1 MSGRAQWRAQPKDG
15 PTVPRFLNRL
25 SSRLIALVPL
35 GLLVALA
42 ACAPQAPIMVGAPT
56 VAAPPDMA
64 RTRVAL
70 LLPLSGQ
77 QEALGRALQQ
87 AAELA
92 LFEQNDRRV
101 EFVPLDTAGTAMGAG
116 DAARRAVSLGAVS
129 MVGPLTGAETA
140 GAAPVAQAARL
151 PVLAFTN
158 DSSQARPGVWALGVT
173 PEQQMRRV
181 MGSAMSAGARQFG
194 MVAPDD
200 AFGRALA
207 AALRQAAADFNLPSP
222 AIALFNERA
231 GAAGPV
237 AEMARRATNPI
248 DAVVIGATGF
258 RARELAAAV
267 RAGAQ
272 DNPRPL
278 LLGHA
283 LWIADAGLANEPAL
297 HGALFPA
304 PDERARGVF
313 DARFQQAF
321 GQRAPRI
328 AGVAHD
334 AALMAAGLA
343 LAPAGTTPDAMPRF
357 DGVDG
362 PVQLR
367 ANGVVDRS
375 LALFRVSPNGDAVL
389 VEPPMPLGVGF

>member
-1 MSGRAQWRAQPKDG
+1 MSGQARWRAQPKDG
-15 PTVPRFLNRL
+15 LIVARFLNRL

-35 GLLVALA
+35 GMLVALA
-42 ACAPQAPIMVGAPT
+42 ACAPQAPIMVGAAPG
-56 VAAPPDMA
+56 AAPAEMA
-64 RTRVAL
+64 RSRVAL

-92 LFEQNDRRV
+92 LFDQNDRRV
-101 EFVPLDTAGTAMGAG
+101 EFVPLDTGGNAMGAG

-129 MVGPLTGAETA
+129 MVGPLTAGETA
-140 GAAPVAQAARL
+140 GAAPVGQAARL
-151 PVLAFTN
+151 PVFALTN
-158 DSSQARPGVWALGVT
+158 DSSQARAGVWTFGIS

-181 MGSAMSAGARQFG
+181 MGSAMSSGARQFG

-200 AFGRALA
+200 AFGRAMA
-207 AALRQAAADFNLPSP
+207 AAMRQTAADFNLPSP
-222 AIALFNERA
+222 AIVLFNDRA

-237 AEMARRATNPI
+237 VEMTRRATNPI

-258 RARELAAAV
+258 RARELAAAI

-272 DNPRPL
+272 ENPRPL

-304 PDERARGVF
+304 PDERARNAFNG
-313 DARFQQAF
+313 RFQQAF
-321 GQRAPRI
+321 GEPAPRI

-343 LAPAGTTPDAMPRF
+343 VAPVGTTADVMPRME
-357 DGVDG
+357 GVDG

-375 LALFRVSPNGDAVL
+375 LALFRVAPNGDAVL

>member
-1 MSGRAQWRAQPKDG
+1 
-15 PTVPRFLNRL
+15 
-25 SSRLIALVPL
+25 
-35 GLLVALA
+35 
-42 ACAPQAPIMVGAPT
+42 
-56 VAAPPDMA
+56 
-64 RTRVAL
+64 
-70 LLPLSGQ
+70 
-77 QEALGRALQQ
+77 
-87 AAELA
+87 
-92 LFEQNDRRV
+92 
-101 EFVPLDTAGTAMGAG
+101 MGAG

-151 PVLAFTN
+151 PMLAFTN
-158 DSSQARPGVWALGVT
+158 DASQARAGVWALGVT

-181 MGSAMSAGARQFG
+181 MGSAMSSGARQFG

-207 AALRQAAADFNLPSP
+207 AAMRQAAADFNLPSP
-222 AIALFNERA
+222 AIVLFNERA

-237 AEMARRATNPI
+237 AEMTRRGANPM

-304 PDERARGVF
+304 PDERARGAF
-313 DARFQQAF
+313 DTRFQQAF

-334 AALMAAGLA
+334 AAVMAAGLA
-343 LAPAGTTPDAMPRF
+343 VAPAGTTPDAMPRF

>member
-1 MSGRAQWRAQPKDG
+1 MA
-15 PTVPRFLNRL
+15 RFLVRL
-25 SSRLIALVPL
+25 SSRLLALIPL
-35 GLLVALA
+35 GMLVALT
-42 ACAPQAPIMVGAPT
+42 ACGPQAPIMVGAAPS
-56 VAAPPDMA
+56 AAPADVT

-77 QEALGRALQQ
+77 QEQLGQALQQ

-101 EFVPLDTAGTAMGAG
+101 EFLPLDTGGNAMGAG

-129 MVGPLTGAETA
+129 MVGPLTSAETA

-158 DSSQARPGVWALGVT
+158 DASQARPGVWTLGVS
-173 PEQQMRRV
+173 PEQQVRRV
-181 MGSAMSAGARQFG
+181 MGSAMSAGVRQFG

-207 AALRQAAADFNLPSP
+207 VAMRKTAADFNLPSP
-222 AIALFNERA
+222 AIVLFNDRA

-237 AEMARRATNPI
+237 AQMSRQANQAI
-248 DAVVIGATGF
+248 DAVMIGATGF

-272 DNPRPL
+272 ENPRPL

-304 PDERARGVF
+304 PDERARGAF
-313 DARFQQAF
+313 DARYQQAF
-321 GQRAPRI
+321 GARPPRI

-343 LAPAGTTPDAMPRF
+343 VAPAGTRPDATPRF
-357 DGVDG
+357 EGVDG
-362 PVQLR
+362 PVRLGPDGAVER
-367 ANGVVDRS
+367 G
-375 LALFRVSPNGDAVL
+375 LALYRVAPNGDAVL

>member
-1 MSGRAQWRAQPKDG
+1 
-15 PTVPRFLNRL
+15 VPRFLFRL
-25 SSRLIALVPL
+25 PSRLLALIPL
-35 GLLVALA
+35 GMLVALA
-42 ACAPQAPIMVGAPT
+42 ACAPQAPIIVGAPPN
-56 VAAPPDMA
+56 AAPGDVA

-77 QEALGRALQQ
+77 QEQLGQALQQ

-92 LFEQNDRRV
+92 LFEQNDGRV
-101 EFVPLDTAGTAMGAG
+101 EFVPVDTGGNAMGAG
-116 DAARRAVSLGAVS
+116 DAARRAVGLGAVS
-129 MVGPLTGAETA
+129 MVGPLTSSETA

-158 DSSQARPGVWALGVT
+158 DASQARPGVWTLGIT

-181 MGSAMSAGARQFG
+181 MGSAMSAGAQQFG
-194 MVAPDD
+194 MVAQDD

-207 AALRQAAADFNLPSP
+207 VAMRNTAADFNLPSP
-222 AIALFNERA
+222 AIVLFNDRA

-237 AEMARRATNPI
+237 AQMSRQANRAI
-248 DAVVIGATGF
+248 DAVMIGATGS

-272 DNPRPL
+272 ENPRPL

-297 HGALFPA
+297 HGALFAA
-304 PDERARGVF
+304 PDERARGTF
-313 DARFQQAF
+313 DTRYQQAF
-321 GQRAPRI
+321 GQRPPRI

-343 LAPAGTTPDAMPRF
+343 VAPPGTNPDSTPRF
-357 DGVDG
+357 EGVDG
-362 PVQLR
+362 PLQLR
-367 ANGVVDRS
+367 SGGAVDRG
-375 LALFRVSPNGDAVL
+375 LALYRIAPNGDAVL
-389 VEPPMPLGVGF
+389 VEPAMPLGVGF

>member
-1 MSGRAQWRAQPKDG
+1 
-15 PTVPRFLNRL
+15 
-25 SSRLIALVPL
+25 
-35 GLLVALA
+35 
-42 ACAPQAPIMVGAPT
+42 
-56 VAAPPDMA
+56 MA

-77 QEALGRALQQ
+77 QEPLGQALQQ

-101 EFVPLDTAGTAMGAG
+101 EFVPLDTGGNAMGAG

-129 MVGPLTGAETA
+129 MVGPLTASETA
-140 GAAPVAQAARL
+140 GVAPVAQAARL
-151 PVLAFTN
+151 PVLALTN
-158 DSSQARPGVWALGVT
+158 DASQARPGVWPLGIT
-173 PEQQMRRV
+173 PEQQVRRV

-207 AALRQAAADFNLPSP
+207 QAMRQAAADFNLPSP
-222 AIALFNERA
+222 AIIVFSERA

-237 AEMARRATNPI
+237 ADMTRRANNPI
-248 DAVVIGATGF
+248 DAVMIGATGF

-267 RAGAQ
+267 RAGARE
-272 DNPRPL
+272 NPRPL

-304 PDERARGVF
+304 PDERARGTF
-313 DARFQQAF
+313 DARFQEAF
-321 GQRAPRI
+321 GQRAPRV

-334 AALMAAGLA
+334 AALLAAGLA
-343 LAPAGTTPDAMPRF
+343 VAPPGTRPDAMPRF

-362 PVQLR
+362 PLR
-367 ANGVVDRS
+367 MHANGVVDRS
-375 LALFRVSPNGDAVL
+375 LALFRIAPNGDAIL

>member
-1 MSGRAQWRAQPKDG
+1 M
-15 PTVPRFLNRL
+15 PRFLNRL
-25 SSRLIALVPL
+25 SSRLIALFPL
-35 GLLVALA
+35 GMLVALA
-42 ACAPQAPIMVGAPT
+42 ACAPQAPIIVGAAPG
-56 VAAPPDMA
+56 AAPPDMA

-92 LFEQNDRRV
+92 LFEKNDRRV
-101 EFVPLDTAGTAMGAG
+101 EFVPLDTAGNAMGAG
-116 DAARRAVSLGAVS
+116 GAARRAVSLGAVS
-129 MVGPLTGAETA
+129 IVGPLTGAETA

-151 PVLAFTN
+151 PMLAFTN
-158 DSSQARPGVWALGVT
+158 DASQARAGVWALGVT

-181 MGSAMSAGARQFG
+181 MGSAMSSGARQFG

-200 AFGRALA
+200 AFGRSLA
-207 AALRQAAADFNLPSP
+207 NAMRQTAADFNLPSP
-222 AIALFNERA
+222 AIALFNERM

-237 AEMARRATNPI
+237 AEMTRRGANPM

-313 DARFQQAF
+313 DGRFQQSF

-343 LAPAGTTPDAMPRF
+343 VAPPGTTPDAMPRF

-375 LALFRVSPNGDAVL
+375 LALFRISPNGDAVL

>member
-1 MSGRAQWRAQPKDG
+1 MTSL
-15 PTVPRFLNRL
+15 VFRL
-25 SSRLIALVPL
+25 KSRVLALLPML
-35 GLLVALA
+35 ALVALA
-42 ACAPQAPIMVGAPT
+42 ACAPQAPIMVGPAT
-56 VAAPPDMA
+56 GAAPVEVA

-77 QEALGRALQQ
+77 QAPLGQALQQ

-92 LFEQNDRRV
+92 LFAQNDSRV
-101 EFVPLDTAGTAMGAG
+101 EFVPLDTAGTATGAA
-116 DAARRAVSLGAVS
+116 DAARRAVSLGVVS
-129 MVGPLTGAETA
+129 IAGPLTGAETA
-140 GAAPVAQAARL
+140 AIAPIARAARL

-158 DSSQARPGVWALGVT
+158 DASQAGPDIWTLGIT
-173 PEQQMRRV
+173 PAQQIRRV
-181 MGSAMSAGARQFG
+181 MASAMSGGARQFG
-194 MVAPDD
+194 LVAADD

-207 AALRQAAADFNLPSP
+207 VAMRRTAADLNLPAP
-222 AIALFNERA
+222 GIALYNDRA

-237 AEMARRATNPI
+237 AEMSRQVGGQI

-258 RARELAAAV
+258 RARELAAAI

-272 DNPRPL
+272 GNSRPTL
-278 LLGHA
+278 MGHA

-304 PDERARGVF
+304 ADERARGAF
-313 DARFQQAF
+313 ETQYQQAF

-357 DGVDG
+357 EGVDG
-362 PVQLR
+362 PVQLGP
-367 ANGVVDRS
+367 NGTVDRG
-375 LALFRVSPNGDAVL
+375 LALFRLSPNGDAVL
-389 VEPPMPLGVGF
+389 VEPAMPLGVGF

>member
-1 MSGRAQWRAQPKDG
+1 M
-15 PTVPRFLNRL
+15 
-25 SSRLIALVPL
+25 
-35 GLLVALA
+35 LVALA
-42 ACAPQAPIMVGAPT
+42 ACAPQAPIIVGAAPSG
-56 VAAPPDMA
+56 APPDVA

-77 QEALGRALQQ
+77 QEQLGQALQQ

-101 EFVPLDTAGTAMGAG
+101 EFVPLDTGGNAMGAG

-158 DSSQARPGVWALGVT
+158 DASQARPGVWALGVT
-173 PEQQMRRV
+173 PEQQVRRV
-181 MGSAMSAGARQFG
+181 MGSAMSAGAQQFG

-207 AALRQAAADFNLPSP
+207 VAMRKTAADFNLPSP
-222 AIALFNERA
+222 AIVLFNDRA

-237 AEMARRATNPI
+237 AQMSRQANQAI
-248 DAVVIGATGF
+248 DAVMIGATGF

-272 DNPRPL
+272 ENPRPL

-297 HGALFPA
+297 HGALFAA
-304 PDERARGVF
+304 PDERARGAF
-313 DARFQQAF
+313 DARYQQAF
-321 GQRAPRI
+321 GARPPRI

-343 LAPAGTTPDAMPRF
+343 VAPAGTMPDSTPRF
-357 DGVDG
+357 EGVDG
-362 PVQLR
+362 PVRLGR
-367 ANGVVDRS
+367 DGAVDRG
-375 LALFRVSPNGDAVL
+375 LALYRVSPNGDAVL
-389 VEPPMPLGVGF
+389 VEPAMPLGVGF

>member
-1 MSGRAQWRAQPKDG
+1 MA
-15 PTVPRFLNRL
+15 RFLVRL
-25 SSRLIALVPL
+25 SSRLIALAPL
-35 GLLVALA
+35 GMLVALA
-42 ACAPQAPIMVGAPT
+42 ACAPQAPIIVGAPPN
-56 VAAPPDMA
+56 AAPGDVA

-77 QEALGRALQQ
+77 QEQLGQALQQ

-101 EFVPLDTAGTAMGAG
+101 EFLPLDTGGNAMGAG
-116 DAARRAVSLGAVS
+116 EAARRAVSLGAVS

-158 DSSQARPGVWALGVT
+158 DASQARPGVWALGVT
-173 PEQQMRRV
+173 PEQQVRRV
-181 MGSAMSAGARQFG
+181 MGSAMSAGAQQFG

-207 AALRQAAADFNLPSP
+207 VAMRKTAADFNLPSP
-222 AIALFNERA
+222 AIVLFNDRA

-237 AEMARRATNPI
+237 AQMSRQANQAI
-248 DAVVIGATGF
+248 DAVMIGATGF

-272 DNPRPL
+272 ENPRPL

-297 HGALFPA
+297 HGALFAA
-304 PDERARGVF
+304 PDERARGAF
-313 DARFQQAF
+313 DARYQQAF
-321 GQRAPRI
+321 GARPPRI

-343 LAPAGTTPDAMPRF
+343 VAPAGTMPDSTPRF
-357 DGVDG
+357 EGVDG
-362 PVQLR
+362 PVRLGR
-367 ANGVVDRS
+367 DGAVDRG
-375 LALFRVSPNGDAVL
+375 LALYRVSPNGDAVL
-389 VEPPMPLGVGF
+389 VEPAMPLGVGF

>member
-15 PTVPRFLNRL
+15 PTVPRFLFRL
-25 SSRLIALVPL
+25 SSRLIALAPL

-77 QEALGRALQQ
+77 QEPLGRALQQ

-101 EFVPLDTAGTAMGAG
+101 EFVPVDTAGTAMGAG

-140 GAAPVAQAARL
+140 GAAPVAQAARR
-151 PVLAFTN
+151 PMLAFTN
-158 DSSQARPGVWALGVT
+158 DASQARPGVWALGIT

-207 AALRQAAADFNLPSP
+207 AAMRKTAADFNLPTPS
-222 AIALFNERA
+222 IALFNDRA

-237 AEMARRATNPI
+237 AQMSRQATQSL

-258 RARELAAAV
+258 RARELAAAI

-272 DNPRPL
+272 ENPRPI

-304 PDERARGVF
+304 PDERARSVF
-313 DARFQQAF
+313 ETRYQQAF

-334 AALMAAGLA
+334 AALMAAVLA
-343 LAPAGTTPDAMPRF
+343 VAPAGTTPDAMPRF
-357 DGVDG
+357 EGVDG
-362 PVQLR
+362 PVRLGPDG
-367 ANGVVDRS
+367 AVDRG
-375 LALFRVSPNGDAVL
+375 LALYRLAPNGDAVL
-389 VEPPMPLGVGF
+389 VEPAMPLGVGF

>member
-1 MSGRAQWRAQPKDG
+1 MSGRTRWRAWPKDG
-15 PTVPRFLNRL
+15 STVPRFLNRL

-42 ACAPQAPIMVGAPT
+42 ACAPQAPIMVGAAPS
-56 VAAPPDMA
+56 AAPPDVP

-77 QEALGRALQQ
+77 QAALGQALQQ

-92 LFEQNDRRV
+92 LFEKNDRRV
-101 EFVPLDTAGTAMGAG
+101 EFIPLDTGGNAMGAG

-129 MVGPLTGAETA
+129 LVGPLTGGETA

-158 DSSQARPGVWALGVT
+158 DASQARQGVWTLGIT

-181 MGSAMSAGARQFG
+181 IGSAMSSGARQFG

-207 AALRQAAADFNLPSP
+207 QAMRQVAADFNLPSP
-222 AIALFNERA
+222 AIALFNDRA
-231 GAAGPV
+231 SAAGPV
-237 AEMARRATNPI
+237 TEMSRRATSAI

-272 DNPRPL
+272 ENPRPL

-304 PDERARGVF
+304 PDERARSAF
-313 DARFQQAF
+313 DGRFQQAF

-334 AALMAAGLA
+334 AAVLAAGLA
-343 LAPAGTTPDAMPRF
+343 VAPAGTTPDAMPRF

-367 ANGVVDRS
+367 ANGAVERS
-375 LALFRVSPNGDAVL
+375 LGLFRVAPNGDAVL

>member
-1 MSGRAQWRAQPKDG
+1 MSGRARWRLRPKDG
-15 PTVPRFLNRL
+15 PIVRCFLFRL
-25 SSRLIALVPL
+25 SSRLLALVPL
-35 GLLVALA
+35 GMLVALT
-42 ACAPQAPIMVGAPT
+42 ACGPQAPIMVGAAPS
-56 VAAPPDMA
+56 AAPFELA

-77 QEALGRALQQ
+77 QAPLGQALQQ

-92 LFEQNDRRV
+92 LFEQNDRRI
-101 EFVPLDTAGTAMGAG
+101 EFVPLDTGGNAMGAG

-129 MVGPLTGAETA
+129 VVGPLTGAETA
-140 GAAPVAQAARL
+140 AAALVAQAARL
-151 PVLAFTN
+151 PLLAFTN
-158 DSSQARPGVWALGVT
+158 DSSQARPGVWTLGVT

-181 MGSAMSAGARQFG
+181 MGSAMSTGARQFG

-200 AFGRALA
+200 GFGRALA
-207 AALRQAAADFNLPSP
+207 AAMRQATADFNLPSP
-222 AIALFNERA
+222 AVVLYNQQA

-237 AEMARRATNPI
+237 AEMSRRATNPI
-248 DAVVIGATGF
+248 DAVLIGATGF
-258 RARELAAAV
+258 RAREVAAAI

-272 DNPRPL
+272 ENPRPI

-283 LWIADAGLANEPAL
+283 LWIGDAGLANEPAL

-304 PDERARGVF
+304 PDERARSTF
-313 DARFQQAF
+313 ETRYQQAF

-328 AGVAHD
+328 AGVAYD

-343 LAPAGTTPDAMPRF
+343 VAPAGTSPDSMPRF

-367 ANGVVDRS
+367 PGGAVDRG
-375 LALFRVSPNGDAVL
+375 LALFRVAPSGDAVL

>member
-1 MSGRAQWRAQPKDG
+1 VA
-15 PTVPRFLNRL
+15 RFLVRL
-25 SSRLIALVPL
+25 SSRLIALAPL
-35 GLLVALA
+35 GMLVALA

-56 VAAPPDMA
+56 GAVPPDMA

-101 EFVPLDTAGTAMGAG
+101 EFVPVDTAGTAMGAG

-207 AALRQAAADFNLPSP
+207 AAMRKTAADFNLPTPS
-222 AIALFNERA
+222 IALLNERA

-237 AEMARRATNPI
+237 AELARRATNPI

-304 PDERARGVF
+304 PDERARRVF

-328 AGVAHD
+328 AGIAHD

-343 LAPAGTTPDAMPRF
+343 LAPAGTSPDAMPRF

-367 ANGVVDRS
+367 ANGAVDRS

>member
-1 MSGRAQWRAQPKDG
+1 M
-15 PTVPRFLNRL
+15 PRFLNRL

-42 ACAPQAPIMVGAPT
+42 ACAPQAPIMVGAAPSG
-56 VAAPPDMA
+56 APPDVA

-140 GAAPVAQAARL
+140 AAAPVGQAARL

-158 DSSQARPGVWALGVT
+158 DAAQARAGVWPLGIT

-181 MGSAMSAGARQFG
+181 MGSAMSSGARQFG
-194 MVAPDD
+194 LVAPDD

-207 AALRQAAADFNLPSP
+207 TAMRRTAADLNLPSP

-237 AEMARRATNPI
+237 AEMSRRATNPM

-258 RARELAAAV
+258 RARELAAAI
-267 RAGAQ
+267 RAGAR
-272 DNPRPL
+272 DNPQPL

-304 PDERARGVF
+304 PDERARSPF
-313 DARFQQAF
+313 EARFQQAF

-334 AALMAAGLA
+334 AAMMAAGLA
-343 LAPAGTTPDAMPRF
+343 LAPGGTSPDAMPRF

-367 ANGVVDRS
+367 AEGAVDRS

>member
-1 MSGRAQWRAQPKDG
+1 MSGQARWRAQPKDG
-15 PTVPRFLNRL
+15 LIVARFLVRL
-25 SSRLIALVPL
+25 SSRLIALAPL

-42 ACAPQAPIMVGAPT
+42 ACGPQAPMMVGAPPSG
-56 VAAPPDMA
+56 APPDMA

-77 QEALGRALQQ
+77 QEPLGQALQQ

-101 EFVPLDTAGTAMGAG
+101 EFVPVDTGGNAMGAG
-116 DAARRAVSLGAVS
+116 DAARRAVGLGAVS
-129 MVGPLTGAETA
+129 MVGPLTAAETA

-158 DSSQARPGVWALGVT
+158 DASQARPGVWTLGIT

-207 AALRQAAADFNLPSP
+207 TAMRQAAADFNLPSP
-222 AIALFNERA
+222 AIVLFNERS

-237 AEMARRATNPI
+237 VEMGRRATNPI
-248 DAVVIGATGF
+248 DAVMIGATGF

-272 DNPRPL
+272 ENPRPL

-304 PDERARGVF
+304 PDERARRDF
-313 DARFQQAF
+313 DARYQQAF
-321 GQRAPRI
+321 GARPPRI

-343 LAPAGTTPDAMPRF
+343 VAPPGTMPDSTPRF

-362 PVQLR
+362 PLQLR
-367 ANGVVDRS
+367 PGGAVDRG
-375 LALFRVSPNGDAVL
+375 LALFRVAPNGDAVL